1 MPSEQEVRAR
11 RIFFIFI
18 AEYFAVGIF
27 FSFLSANSWPQLT
40 RRNKS
45 QVS

>member
-11 RIFFIFI
+11 RIFSIFI

-27 FSFLSANSWPQLT
+27 FLSFLLILGLS
-40 RRNKS
+40 
-45 QVS
+45 